1 MTDRRSGRRPVEMR
15 LMALSACLAM
25 LLLAACGGEDGGD
38 APTLAGPLVYERS
51 GGSTGDKSR
60 VTLQPNGRATFATAR
75 RAIQPQT
82 DRQYVT
88 ELVDERSVKLD
99 PAELE
104 RVSRQ
109 LREVDFAHLPARL
122 LAPGEPI
129 PDSCCGHTV
138 LTFPVLRFAPWHGK
152 GSTGGRGL
160 RIAPTPRTSPSPT
173 SARAPTAC
181 SSVVDSGGSVRR
193 GGAVRPGRRSKPSP
207 REVRR
212 ERCAAALAPATE
224 GCAWV
229 GERRFGRWWRDGLRC
244 SPR

>member
-1 MTDRRSGRRPVEMR
+1 M
-15 LMALSACLAM
+15 SACLAM

-75 RAIQPQT
+75 RALQPQT

-129 PDSCCGHTV
+129 PDSCYGHTV
-138 LTFPVLRFAPWHGK
+138 TYSRRLL
-152 GSTGGRGL
+152 GL
-160 RIAPTPRTSPSPT
+160 RAGKPLTRTRHAPRAERTLHLASGSPSVATAGQQSTPT
-173 SARAPTAC
+173 CCRPSATCALRKL
-181 SSVVDSGGSVRR
+181 
-193 GGAVRPGRRSKPSP
+193 RPG
-207 REVRR
+207 
-212 ERCAAALAPATE
+212 
-224 GCAWV
+224 
-229 GERRFGRWWRDGLRC
+229 
-244 SPR
+244 

>member
-1 MTDRRSGRRPVEMR
+1 
-15 LMALSACLAM
+15 M

-75 RAIQPQT
+75 RALQPQT

-122 LAPGEPI
+122 LAPGK
-129 PDSCCGHTV
+129 
-138 LTFPVLRFAPWHGK
+138 RY
-152 GSTGGRGL
+152 
-160 RIAPTPRTSPSPT
+160 PTAAAATRSPATALP
-173 SARAPTAC
+173 SARRR
-181 SSVVDSGGSVRR
+181 SVR
-193 GGAVRPGRRSKPSP
+193 
-207 REVRR
+207 
-212 ERCAAALAPATE
+212 
-224 GCAWV
+224 
-229 GERRFGRWWRDGLRC
+229 C
-244 SPR
+244 SARHR